1 MGAESAEVADESVE
15 SSPTTTDSAATTA
28 DSAGLRL
35 ATWHLMLDNGTLQSG
50 DKALAA
56 TARPAFVR
64 IPAALHEEVG
74 DVVTITGDRG
84 SWTLPAMAAEL
95 ADNTVWVPTNS
106 FGRGVW
112 ADLASPGSTVIVE
125 GAK

>member
-1 MGAESAEVADESVE
+1 
-15 SSPTTTDSAATTA
+15 
-28 DSAGLRL
+28 
-35 ATWHLMLDNGTLQSG
+35 MLDNGTLQSG

-56 TARPAFVR
+56 TARGAVVR
-64 IPAALHEEVG
+64 IPPALHEELG

-84 SWTLPAMAAEL
+84 SWTLPAEPAEL
-95 ADNTVWVPTNS
+95 AEGTIWVPTNS

-112 ADLASPGSTVIVE
+112 ADVASPGSTVRVE

>member
-1 MGAESAEVADESVE
+1 MGTSDHS
-15 SSPTTTDSAATTA
+15 TY
-28 DSAGLRL
+28 GL
-35 ATWHLMLDNGTLQSG
+35 ATWRLMLDNGTLQSG

-64 IPAALHEEVG
+64 IPAALHAEVG

-84 SWTLPAMAAEL
+84 SWTLPALPAEM

-112 ADLASPGSTVIVE
+112 ADLASPGSTVTIE
-125 GAK
+125 GAAQ